1 MTTTRATLAE
11 LCRAALFALGREL
24 AAWRA
29 SSARTAFAAEAV
41 LSVALSVALAN
52 ALGLSDTWWAAISGF
67 AVMQTSFAGSVQ
79 RAAHRIIGTVAGAA
93 LGALAGPWLGDR
105 PWLFVPALGVIGGV
119 AVYRANGSK
128 SAYAWILGGV
138 TALMVTYEAHK
149 FASFRATALFAGLRV
164 AEVAV
169 GTLACVLVASAFH
182 FVPKW
187 WRFNRALS
195 ADATAHATSVLSESG
210 ASVASGASTT
220 SAASGKSGASG
231 PSGPSGA
238 SDISNPAALTPPLEF
253 VRSTR
258 MLLGLQAALS
268 ITLLAALTYVL
279 HLPGF
284 AQAMVTTVAVLIV
297 PLGPN
302 ADSTRQPVMEK
313 MVQRVAGCLLAG
325 VLAVALLPL
334 MLGQALLCMLA
345 LAMGVWVGCHVQT
358 GREGASYVGRQF
370 TIAFIMVFVQDH
382 HWSSDPLPALMRLS
396 GIFMGIVVLAGV
408 MFATSRLSLP
418 SMSRNAGR

>member
-1 MTTTRATLAE
+1 MTTVPATLAQ
-11 LCRAALFALGREL
+11 LCRTALFALGREL

-29 SSARTAFAAEAV
+29 SGARVIFAAEAV

-67 AVMQTSFAGSVQ
+67 AVMQTSFSASVQ
-79 RAAHRIIGTVAGAA
+79 RAAHRIMGTVIGAA
-93 LGALAGPWLGDR
+93 LGTMVGPWIGDR
-105 PWLFVPALGVIGGV
+105 PWLFVPALGAIGGV

-128 SAYAWILGGV
+128 AAYAWILGGV

-149 FASFRATALFAGLRV
+149 FASARATALFAGLRV

-169 GTLACVLVASAFH
+169 GTFACVLVAGVFH
-182 FVPKW
+182 FGPMWYRK
-187 WRFNRALS
+187 NRAPREAS
-195 ADATAHATSVLSESG
+195 TARAASESG
-210 ASVASGASTT
+210 AP
-220 SAASGKSGASG
+220 SA
-231 PSGPSGA
+231 
-238 SDISNPAALTPPLEF
+238 AALTPPLEF
-253 VRSTR
+253 VRPTR

-268 ITLLAALTYVL
+268 ITILAALTYVL

-284 AQAMVTTVAVLIV
+284 AQAMVTAIAVLIV
-297 PLGPN
+297 PPGLT
-302 ADSTRQPVMEK
+302 ADRTRQPVMEK

-334 MLGQALLCMLA
+334 MQGQALLCMLA
-345 LAMGVWVGCHVQT
+345 LCIGVWAGCHVQT

-370 TIAFIMVFVQDH
+370 NIAFIMVFVQDH

-396 GIFMGIVVLAGV
+396 GILIGIVVLAVV
-408 MFATSRLSLP
+408 MFATTRLYVP
-418 SMSRNAGR
+418 SMSQDASR